1 MSGGS
6 GASRRGGGVGLGGF
20 VGLFFMLLVVEVV
33 LDIALLPADE
43 VLVPAELIGDALFFA
58 AALVAAWVSSRK
70 GQGPSGRQV
79 GGATRRSLRGNGR
92 AVTGG
97 GIGIAVG
104 ALLFLA
110 AVLAFE
116 WWFEIHH
123 PIIAFFGLPFVI
135 LGDLVLG
142 VLVLVVIAF
151 GLTREPG
158 PGSGYQIGP

>member
-1 MSGGS
+1 MSGNS
-6 GASRRGGGVGLGGF
+6 GASRRGGGVGLGAF
-20 VGLFFMLLVVEVV
+20 TGLFLTLLVVEVV
-33 LDIALLPADE
+33 LDIVLLPADE
-43 VLVPAELIGDALFFA
+43 VLVPAELIGDALFFTA
-58 AALVAAWVSSRK
+58 VLVASWVSARK

-79 GGATRRSLRGNGR
+79 GGRSRPALRGNRR
-92 AVTGG
+92 AVTGSG
-97 GIGIAVG
+97 VGIAVG

-142 VLVLVVIAF
+142 ILVLVAIVF
-151 GLTREPG
+151 GLTRGPG
-158 PGSGYQIGP
+158 PGSGYQIGT

>member
-1 MSGGS
+1 MTGNS
-6 GASRRGGGVGLGGF
+6 GATRRGRVGLGGF
-20 VGLFFMLLVVEVV
+20 VGLFFTLLVVELV
-33 LDIALLPADE
+33 LDIVLLPADE
-43 VLVPAELIGDALFFA
+43 VLVPAELIGDALFFT

-70 GQGPSGRQV
+70 GQGPSGKQI
-79 GGATRRSLRGNGR
+79 GGRSRPALRGNRR
-92 AVTGG
+92 AVTGSG
-97 GIGIAVG
+97 VGIAVG

-123 PIIAFFGLPFVI
+123 PIISFLGLPFVI

-142 VLVLVVIAF
+142 VLVLVAIAF

-158 PGSGYQIGP
+158 PGSGRQLGP

>member
-1 MSGGS
+1 VKGSS
-6 GASRRGGGVGLGGF
+6 GASGRRGGVGLGGF
-20 VGLFFMLLVVEVV
+20 IGLFFPLLIVEVI
-33 LDIALLPADE
+33 LDIVLLPADE
-43 VLVPAELIGDALFFA
+43 VLVPAELIGDALFFT
-58 AALVAAWVSSRK
+58 AALVAAWVSSRR
-70 GQGPSGRQV
+70 GQGPSGKQI
-79 GGATRRSLRGNGR
+79 GGRSRTALRGNRR
-92 AVTGG
+92 AVTGP

-123 PIIAFFGLPFVI
+123 PIISFLGLPFVI

-142 VLVLVVIAF
+142 VLVLVAVGF

-158 PGSGYQIGP
+158 PGGGRQLGP

>member
-1 MSGGS
+1 MSGDS
-6 GASRRGGGVGLGGF
+6 GASRRGQGVGLGGF
-20 VGLFFMLLVVEVV
+20 VGLFFTLLVVEVV
-33 LDIALLPADE
+33 LDIVLLPADE

-58 AALVAAWVSSRK
+58 AALVATWVSSRK
-70 GQGPSGRQV
+70 GQGPSGKQI
-79 GGATRRSLRGNGR
+79 GGRARPGLRGNRR
-92 AVTGG
+92 AVTGS

-104 ALLFLA
+104 ALLFFA

-123 PIIAFFGLPFVI
+123 PIIAFLGLPFVI

-142 VLVLVVIAF
+142 VLVFVAIAF

-158 PGSGYQIGP
+158 AGSSRQLGP